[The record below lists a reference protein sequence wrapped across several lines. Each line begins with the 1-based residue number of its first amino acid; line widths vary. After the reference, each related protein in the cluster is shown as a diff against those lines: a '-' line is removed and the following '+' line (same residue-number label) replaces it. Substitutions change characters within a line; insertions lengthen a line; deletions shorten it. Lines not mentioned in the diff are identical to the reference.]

1 MVDINFTNILS
12 ALSEFETLYIVASYI
27 IAVFIWLESTWVLNN
42 DGKLPE
48 SNIFAVVSLATSSW
62 LVVSGLALFFLEF
75 NGLSMSVPVAYGIYS
90 LMGWIYGARLIST
103 KDIDDPKDIVL
114 PVKYL
119 NFCRSFALV
128 FALLC
133 GFVLAKPY
141 LPI

>member
-1 MVDINFTNILS
+1 MIGMFDELSFERIYILAS
-12 ALSEFETLYIVASYI
+12 AM
-27 IAVFIWLESTWVLNN
+27 IAVLIWIEASWMLKNA
-42 DGKLPE
+42 GKLPQ
-48 SNIFAVVSLATSSW
+48 SALFAWISLMTTAW
-62 LVVSGLALFFLEF
+62 LVVSGLALFFLDF

-103 KDIDDPKDIVL
+103 KDIDDPKDIIL
-114 PVKYL
+114 PVNYL

>member
-1 MVDINFTNILS
+1 MIGMFDELSFERIYILAS
-12 ALSEFETLYIVASYI
+12 AM
-27 IAVFIWLESTWVLNN
+27 IAVLIWIEASWMLKNA
-42 DGKLPE
+42 GKLPQ
-48 SNIFAVVSLATSSW
+48 SALFAWISLMTTAW
-62 LVVSGLALFFLEF
+62 LVVSGLALFFLDF

-114 PVKYL
+114 PAKYL

>member
-1 MVDINFTNILS
+1 MIGMFDELSFERIYILAS
-12 ALSEFETLYIVASYI
+12 AM
-27 IAVFIWLESTWVLNN
+27 IAVLIWIEASWMLKNA
-42 DGKLPE
+42 GKLPQ
-48 SNIFAVVSLATSSW
+48 SALFAWISLMTTAW
-62 LVVSGLALFFLEF
+62 LVVSGLALFFLDF

-103 KDIDDPKDIVL
+103 KDIEDPKDIIL
-114 PVKYL
+114 PANYL

>member
-1 MVDINFTNILS
+1 MIGMFDELSFERIYILAS
-12 ALSEFETLYIVASYI
+12 AM
-27 IAVFIWLESTWVLNN
+27 IAVLIWIEASWMLKNA
-42 DGKLPE
+42 GKLPQ
-48 SNIFAVVSLATSSW
+48 SALFAWTSLMTTAW
-62 LVVSGLALFFLEF
+62 LVVSGLALFFLDF

-114 PVKYL
+114 PAKYL

>member
-1 MVDINFTNILS
+1 MIGMFDELSFERIYILAS
-12 ALSEFETLYIVASYI
+12 AM
-27 IAVFIWLESTWVLNN
+27 IAVLIWIEASWMLKNA
-42 DGKLPE
+42 GKLPQ
-48 SNIFAVVSLATSSW
+48 SALFAWISLMTTAW
-62 LVVSGLALFFLEF
+62 LVVSGLALFFLDF

-114 PVKYL
+114 PANYL

>member
-1 MVDINFTNILS
+1 MIGMFDELSFERTYILAS
-12 ALSEFETLYIVASYI
+12 AM
-27 IAVFIWLESTWVLNN
+27 IAVLIWIEASWMLKNA
-42 DGKLPE
+42 GKLPQ
-48 SNIFAVVSLATSSW
+48 SALFAWISLMTTAW
-62 LVVSGLALFFLEF
+62 LVVSGLALFFLDF

-103 KDIDDPKDIVL
+103 KDIDDPKDIIL
-114 PVKYL
+114 PANYL

>member
-1 MVDINFTNILS
+1 MIGMFDELSFERIYILAS
-12 ALSEFETLYIVASYI
+12 AM
-27 IAVFIWLESTWVLNN
+27 IAVLIWIEASWMLKNA
-42 DGKLPE
+42 GKLPQ
-48 SNIFAVVSLATSSW
+48 SALFAWISLMTTAW
-62 LVVSGLALFFLEF
+62 LVVSGLALFFLDF

-103 KDIDDPKDIVL
+103 KDIDDPKDIIL
-114 PVKYL
+114 PANYL

>member
-1 MVDINFTNILS
+1 MFDELSFERIYILAS
-12 ALSEFETLYIVASYI
+12 AM
-27 IAVFIWLESTWVLNN
+27 IAVLIWIEASWMLKNA
-42 DGKLPE
+42 GKLPQ
-48 SNIFAVVSLATSSW
+48 SALFAWISLMTTAW
-62 LVVSGLALFFLEF
+62 LVVSGLALFFLDF

-103 KDIDDPKDIVL
+103 KDIDDPKDIIL
-114 PVKYL
+114 PANYL